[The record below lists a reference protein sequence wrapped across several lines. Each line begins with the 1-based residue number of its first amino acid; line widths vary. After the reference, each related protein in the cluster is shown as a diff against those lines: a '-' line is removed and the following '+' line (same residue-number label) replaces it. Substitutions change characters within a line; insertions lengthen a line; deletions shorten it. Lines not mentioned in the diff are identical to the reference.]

1 MTRAISNRR
10 NATRQRLYDAA
21 VTLIAEQGFS
31 ATTVEEIAE
40 RAGVAKGTVYYNF
53 AGKSELFEE
62 VLRDGVGRLAG
73 ELHRADE
80 AALHRGAD
88 AVGRLSAIA
97 LAGLVFIE
105 RNPSLTRLFTAELW
119 RTHRAWHA
127 TLLSARRQ
135 AVEVVER
142 VLHEGVKGGELDPA
156 LDVELTAGALVGM
169 ILVGALDWLSFHPER
184 PLRDVHLALA
194 RLLHGRVRADAP

>member
-53 AGKSELFEE
+53 AGKTELFEE
-62 VLRDGVGRLAG
+62 VLRDGVDRLAA
-73 ELHRADE
+73 ELRRADE
-80 AALHRGAD
+80 TALERGAD
-88 AVGRLSAIA
+88 AVGRLSAAA

-105 RNPSLTRLFTAELW
+105 RNPSLTRLLMAELW

-127 TLLSARRQ
+127 TVVSARQQ
-135 AVEVVER
+135 AVDVVER
-142 VLHEGVKGGELDPA
+142 VLHEGVKDGELDPA
-156 LDVELTAGALVGM
+156 LDVELTAAALVGM

-184 PLRDVHLALA
+184 PLREVHLALS
-194 RLLHGRVRADAP
+194 RLLHGRVRVAAG

>member
-53 AGKSELFEE
+53 AGKTELFEE
-62 VLRDGVGRLAG
+62 VLRDGVDRLAT
-73 ELHRADE
+73 ELRRADE
-80 AALHRGAD
+80 AALERGAD
-88 AVGRLSAIA
+88 AVGRLSAAA

-105 RNPSLTRLFTAELW
+105 RNPALTRLLMAELW

-127 TLLSARRQ
+127 TVVSARQQ
-135 AVEVVER
+135 AVDVVER
-142 VLHEGVKGGELDPA
+142 VLHEGVKDGELDPA

-169 ILVGALDWLSFHPER
+169 ILVGALDWLSFHPGR
-184 PLRDVHLALA
+184 PLREVHLALS
-194 RLLHGRVRADAP
+194 RLLHGRVGAAAD